1 MLLNS
6 KQVPTSSSR
15 VHLKLANA
23 MCTYKLYDFAHL
35 FMLTF
40 IFLSFIFIQIEL
52 DEMLNIE
59 IQMLPRRVVG
69 SSLIVHENGPN
80 HVQVEINRWPSR
92 LFILF
97 AGSRVNVYPCSS
109 NYRILTLEWAYIG
122 SSSSSNRNMLWVN
135 SSVYMTQYDLNAKIG
150 TAARQLNSGCTRFC
164 KSVRGRRWKCSFSHL
179 FRFGLFA
186 HRWSLGVSNKELH
199 APVGLEMS
207 RKKMEYL
214 HWNWGSDLPSY
225 RVSTFECSR
234 AIFSPFHSFQN
245 EFLLPR
251 VHSIATNAT
260 Q

>member
-80 HVQVEINRWPSR
+80 HVQVEINRWPMVIDHLAC
-92 LFILF
+92 LF
-97 AGSRVNVYPCSS
+97 CSLAVEWTYTRAVAITEFS
-109 NYRILTLEWAYIG
+109 HSSGRILVLRALRTEI
-122 SSSSSNRNMLWVN
+122 
-135 SSVYMTQYDLNAKIG
+135 
-150 TAARQLNSGCTRFC
+150 C
-164 KSVRGRRWKCSFSHL
+164 
-179 FRFGLFA
+179 
-186 HRWSLGVSNKELH
+186 
-199 APVGLEMS
+199 
-207 RKKMEYL
+207 
-214 HWNWGSDLPSY
+214 
-225 RVSTFECSR
+225 FE
-234 AIFSPFHSFQN
+234 
-245 EFLLPR
+245 
-251 VHSIATNAT
+251 
-260 Q
+260 